1 MIYAIF
7 AIDKDNLFGKK
18 NSLPWHYSE
27 DLKYFKKKTLGK
39 NCIMGEAT
47 FKSILEMNGHP
58 LPKRTSIIAT
68 LTDYT
73 YPNTLVVHD
82 VHKFINE
89 NREKD
94 DYYIIGGKG
103 IIESTY
109 KECDV
114 IYLTYIDESHDGDV
128 YLNLDLSD
136 FKLEEEVQK
145 GVLYFR
151 KYVKK

>member
-1 MIYAIF
+1 
-7 AIDKDNLFGKK
+7 
-18 NSLPWHYSE
+18 
-27 DLKYFKKKTLGK
+27 
-39 NCIMGEAT
+39 MGEAT

-73 YPNTLVVHD
+73 YEGVKVIHD
-82 VHKFINE
+82 VVKFIND
-89 NREKD
+89 NRELD

-103 IIESTY
+103 IIELTY
-109 KECDV
+109 KLCDV
-114 IYLTYIDESHDGDV
+114 IYLTYIDESHDGDI
-128 YLNLDLSD
+128 YLNLDLSG